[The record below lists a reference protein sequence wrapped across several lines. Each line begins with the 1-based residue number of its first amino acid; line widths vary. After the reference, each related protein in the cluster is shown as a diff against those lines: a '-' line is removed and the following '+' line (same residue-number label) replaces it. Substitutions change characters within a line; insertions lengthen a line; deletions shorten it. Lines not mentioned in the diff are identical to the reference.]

1 MVKRRIMLKRL
12 FFAALF
18 GAAILALGTNA
29 MLAKTYVMASA
40 LQGVLVD
47 GDGTPAAGVRV
58 TRQWTWGWNGRTGSG
73 DAVTDAD
80 GRFSFPE
87 VAVSPGLTGRLP
99 HAPGISIELSAEI
112 DGADLTLLD
121 LKKRNY
127 EPDGELDGKP
137 FRIRCRTDIEP
148 DARGFFWGTCELD
161 DS

>member
-1 MVKRRIMLKRL
+1 
-12 FFAALF
+12 
-18 GAAILALGTNA
+18 

-40 LQGVLVD
+40 LHGVLVD
-47 GDGTPAAGVRV
+47 EAGTPAAGVRV
-58 TRQWTWGWNGRTGSG
+58 TRRWTWGWNSRTDSS
-73 DAVTDAD
+73 DVITDAE

-99 HAPGISIELSAEI
+99 HAPGIGIEVSAEI
-112 DGADLTLLD
+112 AGAELILLD

-127 EPDGELDGKP
+127 DRDGELDGKP
-137 FRIRCRTDIEP
+137 FKIRCRTDIEP